1 MDNKLPKDFES
12 FSDARRQGFLRAK
25 EIKDRGE
32 KMVGI
37 YCTYTP
43 KEVIYAAGAYP
54 VSLCATNDETIPAA
68 EKHLPKNLCPLIKA
82 SYGFAITD
90 KCPYM
95 YFSDLVVGETTCD
108 GKKKMYELL
117 GEIKDTHIMNL
128 PHTKN
133 DLALE
138 FWKKEIEILIKKLEE
153 KFGVEITEE
162 KLRESIKL
170 CNEERKI
177 LKEFYSLGKL
187 VPPPIA
193 GYDIYKVLDG
203 ANFTFD
209 KKEQNEK
216 VKSMIEELKETYRKN
231 ECKISKTAPRILV
244 TGCPIGGVYEK
255 IVKPLE
261 ELGAVVVAFE
271 NCSGV
276 KNLEELVREDIDP
289 IDALAQKYLNIP
301 CSIMSPNKGREELLE
316 ELIEEYKVD
325 GVVEIVLQ
333 SCHTYAVET
342 HKIRRLV
349 SKNKELPYIALETD
363 YSKSDFGQIK
373 IRMEAFLELI
383 G

>member
-1 MDNKLPKDFES
+1 MANKLPKDFES

-216 VKSMIEELKETYRKN
+216 VKSMIKELKETYRKN

-301 CSIMSPNKGREELLE
+301 CSVMSPNKGREELLD

>member
-1 MDNKLPKDFES
+1 MNKSLPKDFES
-12 FSDARRQGFLRAK
+12 FSDARRQGFLKAK

-32 KMVGI
+32 NIVGI

-54 VSLCATNDETIPAA
+54 VSLCATNDETIPDA

-128 PHTKN
+128 PHTRSEM
-133 DLALE
+133 ALE
-138 FWKKEIEILIKKLEE
+138 FWKKEIEVLIERLEK
-153 KFGVEITEE
+153 KFGVKITKE
-162 KLRESIKL
+162 KLQESIKA
-170 CNEERKI
+170 CNEERKV

-193 GYDIYKVLDG
+193 GYDIYKVLEG

-209 KKEQNEK
+209 KEEQNTK
-216 VKSMIEELKETYRKN
+216 IRGMIEELKENYKKN
-231 ECKISKTAPRILV
+231 ECKISKSAPRILI

-261 ELGAVVVAFE
+261 DLGAVVVAFE
-271 NCSGV
+271 NCSGI

-289 IDALAQKYLNIP
+289 IEALAQKYLNIP
-301 CSIMSPNKGREELLE
+301 CSIMSPNKGREELLSN
-316 ELIEEYKVD
+316 LIDEYKID
-325 GVVEIVLQ
+325 GVVEVVLQ

-349 SKNKELPYIALETD
+349 AKEKMIPYLALETD

-373 IRMEAFLELI
+373 IRLEAFLELI
-383 G
+383 D

>member
-301 CSIMSPNKGREELLE
+301 CSIMSPNKGREELLD

-342 HKIRRLV
+342 YKIRRLV

>member
-231 ECKISKTAPRILV
+231 ECKISKTVPRILV

-301 CSIMSPNKGREELLE
+301 CSIMSPNKGREELLD